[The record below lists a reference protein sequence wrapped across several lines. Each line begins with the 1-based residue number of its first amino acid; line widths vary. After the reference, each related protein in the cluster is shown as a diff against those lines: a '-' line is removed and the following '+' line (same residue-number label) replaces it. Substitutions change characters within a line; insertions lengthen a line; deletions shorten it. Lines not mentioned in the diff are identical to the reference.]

1 MPLGS
6 LESLEVFADGTLLI
20 SAALVL
26 AVLGRLAAHRGA
38 VPVAAVLLLAAA
50 AFSDVFSG
58 VGDVVSFEDVQ
69 WIASAALIVILFDGG
84 LHIGRASF
92 RRSAAEITVLGVV
105 GTFATAGLLTVATHV
120 ALGFSWTTAG
130 LIGAALAP
138 TDPAV
143 TFSVLGD
150 KEVRGRAGT
159 ILEGESGFNDPV
171 GIALMIGMVELA
183 TAGGSFWLVVEE
195 FVVEMGVGLAV
206 GLLGGLVVVWAMRRL
221 QLPNAL
227 VPVWALGLVG
237 LIFGL
242 TALLHGSGFLA
253 VFVAGVL
260 AGDLATAAWEAT
272 ESFVR
277 ALANLA
283 ELAVF
288 VALGLTIS
296 LGAITNSDLWWQGLV
311 LALLLAFVARPVVVV
326 PLLLPARLTWGERG
340 FIAWSGLKGAVPILL
355 ASLAVVGGTTDSET
369 IYGIV
374 FVVVLFSVVV
384 QGTSLPFVA
393 SALGVPMQTV
403 GALRAGSDRVAQ
415 ARAPHEGSRCA

>member
-1 MPLGS
+1 MLLGS
-6 LESLEVFADGTLLI
+6 LDSLQVFAEGTLVI
-20 SAALVL
+20 STAVVL
-26 AVLGRLAAHRGA
+26 AVLGRLVAERVL
-38 VPVAAVLLLAAA
+38 VPIAAVLLLVAA
-50 AFSDVFSG
+50 AFSDVFPG

-105 GTFATAGLLTVATHV
+105 GTFATAGLVTVAAHL
-120 ALGFSWTTAG
+120 ALGFSWMTAG

-143 TFSVLGD
+143 TFSVLGG
-150 KEVRGRAGT
+150 KEVQGRSGT

-171 GIALMIGMVELA
+171 GIALMIGMVEMA
-183 TAGGSFWLVVEE
+183 TEGGSFWIVVRE
-195 FVVEMGVGLAV
+195 FVVEMGVGLV
-206 GLLGGLVVVWAMRRL
+206 FGLVGGVFLVWAMNRL
-221 QLPNAL
+221 RLPDAL

-237 LIFGL
+237 VLFGL
-242 TALLHGSGFLA
+242 SAVLHGSGFLA
-253 VFVAGVL
+253 VFLAGIL
-260 AGDLATAAWEAT
+260 AGDLTTTAWEAT

-288 VALGLTIS
+288 VALGLTVS
-296 LGAITNSDLWWQGLV
+296 LGAIFDGDLWWQGLA
-311 LALLLAFVARPVVVV
+311 LACLLAFVARPLIVT

-340 FIAWSGLKGAVPILL
+340 FVAWSGLKGAVPILL
-355 ASLAVVGGTTDSET
+355 ASLAVVGGTAESAT

-384 QGTSLPFVA
+384 QGTTLPFVA
-393 SALGVPMQTV
+393 SALGVRIED
-403 GALRAGSDRVAQ
+403 AADHESDGR
-415 ARAPHEGSRCA
+415 